1 MNLRSVSTDNFI
13 ILYTLNVHYILLLM
27 FKILSNKKFP
37 KKGSTL
43 AILEVC
49 LVCGR
54 IGGGIHSQQEHKAE
68 SEKRGCKS
76 QGLGDK
82 NVYLILEFSLPY
94 N

>member
-1 MNLRSVSTDNFI
+1 MNLRSVSIDNFI
-13 ILYTLNVHYILLLM
+13 ILYMLNIHYILILM

-43 AILEVC
+43 GILEVC

-54 IGGGIHSQQEHKAE
+54 IRGETHSQQEHKAD

-82 NVYLILEFSLPY
+82 NVYLILEHSLHC